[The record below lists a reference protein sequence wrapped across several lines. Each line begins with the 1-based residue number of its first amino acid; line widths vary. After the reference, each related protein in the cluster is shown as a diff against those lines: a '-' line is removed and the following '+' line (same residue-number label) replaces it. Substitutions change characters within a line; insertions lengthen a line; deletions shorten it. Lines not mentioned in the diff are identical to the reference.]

1 MNLLHIH
8 IKLVEN
14 YIFYYGAIF
23 DRYRTI
29 PRTSQCDKFHMIYPV
44 LEERE
49 VLQLKRQ
56 KLEYEE
62 LAPLTESVVEN
73 VDRLLKV
80 GT

>member
-1 MNLLHIH
+1 MVWSLLDI
-8 IKLVEN
+8 EPC
-14 YIFYYGAIF
+14 
-23 DRYRTI
+23 TI
-29 PRTSQCDKFHMIYPV
+29 PSQFYEFHIIFPV

-73 VDRLLKV
+73 VERLLKV
-80 GT
+80 TK

>member
-1 MNLLHIH
+1 MAWSLLDI
-8 IKLVEN
+8 EPC
-14 YIFYYGAIF
+14 
-23 DRYRTI
+23 TI
-29 PRTSQCDKFHMIYPV
+29 PGTSQCYEFHIIFPV